1 MMPAMASSTEPI
13 TYDRANAAQR
23 FVRRFA
29 SSGPGSWVF
38 ARVAHR
44 LDKPIYRATDGRHTA
59 ASWLAGLPILMLT
72 TTGAKSGKRR
82 TVPVVGLPT
91 DEGMAVIASNYGQRH
106 HPAWFYNLCS
116 DPSAEV
122 GMDER
127 VWKVN
132 AVEAEGERRERIW
145 QQALKVYPG
154 YSAYEKRAAHRPIHV
169 FVLEPVA
176 DRDASSPG

>member
-1 MMPAMASSTEPI
+1 MPASASEPL

-44 LDKPIYRATDGRHTA
+44 LDKPIYSATDGRHTA

-91 DEGMAVIASNYGQRH
+91 DEGMAVIASNYGQEH
-106 HPAWFYNLCS
+106 HPAWFHNLRK
-116 DPSAEV
+116 DPNAEV

-127 VWKVN
+127 AWKVK
-132 AVEAEGERRERIW
+132 AVEVEGERRVRVWE
-145 QQALKVYPG
+145 QALKVYPG
-154 YSAYEKRAAHRPIHV
+154 YSTYEKRAAHRLIHV
-169 FVLEPVA
+169 FVLEPVE
-176 DRDASSPG
+176 DGDAANPG